1 MRGFAA
7 SHLTS
12 NGQLKYSAGD
22 KVIIDAWIAGQARN
36 DSCEGAVTESIQR
49 NRLTS
54 LISAAPSHSC

>member
-1 MRGFAA
+1 MRGFAVNHVVA
-7 SHLTS
+7 TG
-12 NGQLKYSAGD
+12 NRTPSAGD